1 MKYQNKKLFSEIEK
15 IIQTNIP
22 FVFLENYEYEMTE
35 IKQFIYENNIVDKLY
50 EYDTV
55 SGFHTYDSEYGRTMD
70 DYEENEFNTG
80 ITMALEDAHIKQK
93 NVLIIAY
100 GLENK
105 IIENDILIEILNV
118 LSNKLK
124 SENSGKL
131 TILFCGKEYQIPSSI
146 KEYSVLMK
154 NSLPNY
160 KERQKVIEDFL
171 KFNINNKLFN
181 QLKNNFDYSEIVND
195 LKGLDKIE
203 IKQVLGF
210 LFYEYGLPIFEKNT
224 RFNQVIKK
232 EIRKLKI
239 QKLIKM
245 GTLSLEN
252 NNVKWGD
259 IKGLENLFDYVEE
272 IEQVIKDYRRLET
285 YNIDLPKGI
294 LLLGEP
300 GTGKS
305 MSAKAIA
312 SKLKLELIKFDISNI
327 LGKYVGESEKRMRE
341 TLDTVQFLSP
351 CVLWIDEIEKAFA
364 GVNKDNNE
372 VMRKIFGQ
380 LLTWM
385 SDENKGVFVV
395 ATANNIDGLLPPEFL
410 RKGRFDEIFYIDRPS
425 EVERSKIIKLHLV
438 KRHIEIRGFE
448 KELSKVAE
456 ISENLVGA
464 DLEYCCNKFAI
475 EYHSHN
481 SSRDKDFNNLL
492 KNCFAN
498 MEKNI
503 LEIRERIENKGLMK
517 DYNSELVRLK
527 KEFKEEIETL
537 EILKQR
543 MTNNITSA
551 FEENVYNVL
560 NKNVQTRIDKIVNSI
575 INKKTNIN
583 NYRLASK
590 IEKNEE

>member
-195 LKGLDKIE
+195 LKGLYKI
-203 IKQVLGF
+203 
-210 LFYEYGLPIFEKNT
+210 
-224 RFNQVIKK
+224 
-232 EIRKLKI
+232 
-239 QKLIKM
+239 
-245 GTLSLEN
+245 
-252 NNVKWGD
+252 
-259 IKGLENLFDYVEE
+259 
-272 IEQVIKDYRRLET
+272 
-285 YNIDLPKGI
+285 
-294 LLLGEP
+294 
-300 GTGKS
+300 
-305 MSAKAIA
+305 
-312 SKLKLELIKFDISNI
+312 
-327 LGKYVGESEKRMRE
+327 
-341 TLDTVQFLSP
+341 
-351 CVLWIDEIEKAFA
+351 
-364 GVNKDNNE
+364 
-372 VMRKIFGQ
+372 
-380 LLTWM
+380 
-385 SDENKGVFVV
+385 
-395 ATANNIDGLLPPEFL
+395 
-410 RKGRFDEIFYIDRPS
+410 
-425 EVERSKIIKLHLV
+425 
-438 KRHIEIRGFE
+438 
-448 KELSKVAE
+448 
-456 ISENLVGA
+456 
-464 DLEYCCNKFAI
+464 
-475 EYHSHN
+475 
-481 SSRDKDFNNLL
+481 
-492 KNCFAN
+492 
-498 MEKNI
+498 
-503 LEIRERIENKGLMK
+503 
-517 DYNSELVRLK
+517 
-527 KEFKEEIETL
+527 
-537 EILKQR
+537 
-543 MTNNITSA
+543 
-551 FEENVYNVL
+551 
-560 NKNVQTRIDKIVNSI
+560 
-575 INKKTNIN
+575 
-583 NYRLASK
+583 
-590 IEKNEE
+590 